1 MMLPWKQLILL
12 SFIGCLRGEL
22 LLQGPVFI
30 KEPSNSIFSVGSEDK
45 KITLNCEARGNP
57 SPHYRWQLNGSD
69 IDMSMEHRY
78 KLNGGNLVVI
88 SPNRNRDTG
97 SYQCFATNSLGTIV
111 SREAKLQFAY
121 LENFKTKMRSTVSVR
136 EGQGVV
142 LLCGPPPHSGE
153 LSYAWIFNEY
163 PTFVEEDS
171 RRFVSQE
178 TGHLYIS
185 KVEPSDV
192 GNYTCVVTSTVTN
205 ARVLGSP
212 TPLVLRSDGVMGE
225 YEPKIEVQFPETL
238 PAAKGSTVKLE
249 CFALGNPIPQ
259 INWRRSDGL
268 PFPNKI
274 KLKKFNGVLEIP
286 NFQQEDA
293 GSYECIAENSR
304 GKNVARGRLT
314 YYAKPHWVQ
323 LIKDMEIAVE
333 DNLYWECRASG
344 KPKPSYRW
352 LKNGEALVL
361 EERIQIENGALTISN
376 LSVSDSGMFQCIAEN
391 KHGLVYSSAEL
402 KVVASAPDF
411 SKNPMKK
418 LVQVQVGS
426 LVSLDCKP
434 RASPRALSSWK
445 KGDAVVQ
452 ERERISFLK
461 DGGLKIANVTKADA
475 GIYTCTAENQFG
487 KANGTTHLIVTE
499 PTKITLAPS
508 NMDVSVGESVIL
520 PCQVQHDPLL
530 DIMFTWYFNGAL
542 TDFKKDGSHFEKVGG
557 SSSGDLMI
565 RNIQLKHSGK
575 YVCMVQTAV
584 DSVSSAA
591 DLIVRGSPGPPE
603 NVKVDEITDTTAQ
616 LSWKEGTDNHSP
628 VLSYSIQARTPF
640 SVGWQTVTTGK
651 GGRGRCTWISG
662 QCYGV
667 QTLTSLKHSL
677 AVPEV
682 IGGKTYTATVV
693 ELNPWV
699 EYEFRVVASNK
710 IGGGEPSLPSEKV
723 RTEEAVPEV
732 PPSEVNG
739 GGGSRSELVITW
751 DPVPEELQ
759 NGEGFG
765 YVVAFRPLGVTTWI
779 QTVVTSPD
787 TPRYVFRNESIM
799 PFSPY
804 EVKVGVYN
812 NKGEGPFSPVTTVFS
827 AEEEPT
833 VAPSRVSANSL
844 SSSEIEVSWNTIPW
858 KLSNGHLL
866 GYEVR
871 YWNSGGKEESSSKVK
886 VAGNETSA
894 RLQGLKSNLAY
905 YTAVRAYNSAGAGP
919 FSATV
924 NATTKKTPPSQPPGN
939 VVWNATDTKVLLN
952 WEQVKAMENE
962 SEVTGY
968 KVFYRTSSQNNVQVL
983 NTNKTSAELLLPI
996 KEDYIIEVK
1005 ATTDGGDGTSSEQI
1019 RIPRITN
1026 MDARGSTSAISSVHP
1041 ISSYMPVVLFL
1052 IVNALW

>member
-1 MMLPWKQLILL
+1 MMLSWKHLILL
-12 SFIGCLRGEL
+12 SFIGCLGGEL

-30 KEPSNSIFSVGSEDK
+30 REPSNSIFPVGSEDK

-69 IDMSMEHRY
+69 INPSMEYRY

-88 SPNRNRDTG
+88 NPNRNWDTG

-163 PTFVEEDS
+163 PSFVEEDS

-178 TGHLYIS
+178 TGHLYIA

-192 GNYTCVVTSTVTN
+192 GNYTCVVTSMVTN
-205 ARVLGSP
+205 TRVLGSP

-238 PAAKGSTVKLE
+238 PVAKGATVKLE
-249 CFALGNPIPQ
+249 CFALGNPVPQ

-268 PFPNKI
+268 PFSSKI
-274 KLKKFNGVLEIP
+274 KLRKFNGVLEIP
-286 NFQQEDA
+286 NFQQEDT
-293 GSYECIAENSR
+293 GSYECVAENSR
-304 GKNVARGRLT
+304 GRNVARGRLT

-323 LIKDMEIAVE
+323 LIRDVEIAVE
-333 DNLYWECRASG
+333 DNLFWECRASG

-352 LKNGEALVL
+352 LKNGESLVL

-376 LSVSDSGMFQCIAEN
+376 LNVTDSGMFQCIAEN
-391 KHGLVYSSAEL
+391 KHGLIYSSAEL
-402 KVVASAPDF
+402 KVIASAPDF
-411 SKNPMKK
+411 SKTPMKK
-418 LVQVQVGS
+418 LLQVQVGS
-426 LVSLDCKP
+426 MVSLDCKP
-434 RASPRALSSWK
+434 RASPKALRSWK
-445 KGDAVVQ
+445 RGDVIVQ
-452 ERERISFLK
+452 ENERISFLK
-461 DGGLKIANVTKADA
+461 DGGLQIVNVTKADV
-475 GIYTCTAENQFG
+475 GTYTCIAENQFG
-487 KANGTTHLIVTE
+487 KANGTTRLVVTE
-499 PTKITLAPS
+499 PTRITLAPS

-530 DIMFTWYFNGAL
+530 DIMFTWYFNGTL

-575 YVCMVQTAV
+575 YVCMVQTGV

-603 NVKVDEITDTTAQ
+603 NVK
-616 LSWKEGTDNHSP
+616 
-628 VLSYSIQARTPF
+628 ARTPF
-640 SVGWQTVTTGK
+640 SVGWQTATT
-651 GGRGRCTWISG
+651 
-662 QCYGV
+662 
-667 QTLTSLKHSL
+667 
-677 AVPEV
+677 VPE
-682 IGGKTYTATVV
+682 IIDGKTHTATVV

-732 PPSEVNG
+732 PPSEVSG

-765 YVVAFRPLGVTTWI
+765 YVVAFRPLGVTNWI

-787 TPRYVFRNESIM
+787 TPRYVFRNESIV
-799 PFSPY
+799 PFSLY

-833 VAPSRVSANSL
+833 IAPSQVSANSL

-871 YWNSGGKEESSSKVK
+871 YWNNGEEESSSKVK

-894 RLQGLKSNLAY
+894 RLRGLKSNVAY

-919 FSATV
+919 FSTTV

-968 KVFYRTSSQNNVQVL
+968 KVFYRTSSQNSVQVL

-1026 MDARGSTSAISSVHP
+1026 MDARGSTSAISHVHAV
-1041 ISSYMPVVLFL
+1041 STLVGRLDQYYSEML
-1052 IVNALW
+1052 I

>member
-1 MMLPWKQLILL
+1 MMLSWKHLILL
-12 SFIGCLRGEL
+12 SFIGCLGGEL

-30 KEPSNSIFSVGSEDK
+30 REPSNSIFPVGSEDK

-69 IDMSMEHRY
+69 INPSMEYRY

-88 SPNRNRDTG
+88 NPNRNWDTG

-163 PTFVEEDS
+163 PSFVEEDS

-178 TGHLYIS
+178 TGHLYIA

-205 ARVLGSP
+205 TRVLGSP

-238 PAAKGSTVKLE
+238 PVAKGATVKLE
-249 CFALGNPIPQ
+249 CFALGNPVPQ

-268 PFPNKI
+268 PFSSKI
-274 KLKKFNGVLEIP
+274 KLRKFNGVLEIP
-286 NFQQEDA
+286 NFQQEDT
-293 GSYECIAENSR
+293 GSYECVAENSR
-304 GKNVARGRLT
+304 GRNVARGRLT

-323 LIKDMEIAVE
+323 LIRDVEIAVE
-333 DNLYWECRASG
+333 DNLFWECRASG

-376 LSVSDSGMFQCIAEN
+376 LNVTDSGMFQCIAEN
-391 KHGLVYSSAEL
+391 KHGLIYSSAEL
-402 KVVASAPDF
+402 KVIASAPDF
-411 SKNPMKK
+411 SKTPMKK
-418 LVQVQVGS
+418 LLQVQVGS
-426 LVSLDCKP
+426 MVSLDCKP
-434 RASPRALSSWK
+434 RASPKALRSWK
-445 KGDAVVQ
+445 RGDVIVQ
-452 ERERISFLK
+452 ENERISFLK
-461 DGGLKIANVTKADA
+461 DGGLQIVNVTKADV
-475 GIYTCTAENQFG
+475 GTYTCIAENQFG
-487 KANGTTHLIVTE
+487 KANGTTRLVVTE
-499 PTKITLAPS
+499 PTRITLAPS

-575 YVCMVQTAV
+575 YVCMVQTGV

-616 LSWKEGTDNHSP
+616 LSWKE
-628 VLSYSIQARTPF
+628 
-640 SVGWQTVTTGK
+640 
-651 GGRGRCTWISG
+651 
-662 QCYGV
+662 
-667 QTLTSLKHSL
+667 
-677 AVPEV
+677 
-682 IGGKTYTATVV
+682 
-693 ELNPWV
+693 
-699 EYEFRVVASNK
+699 
-710 IGGGEPSLPSEKV
+710 
-723 RTEEAVPEV
+723 VPEV
-732 PPSEVNG
+732 PPSEVSG

-765 YVVAFRPLGVTTWI
+765 YVVAFRPLGVTNWI

-787 TPRYVFRNESIM
+787 TPRYVFRNESIV
-799 PFSPY
+799 PFSLY

-833 VAPSRVSANSL
+833 IAPSQVSANSL

-871 YWNSGGKEESSSKVK
+871 YWNKGEEESSSKVK

-894 RLQGLKSNLAY
+894 RLRGLKSNVAY

-919 FSATV
+919 FSTTV

-968 KVFYRTSSQNNVQVL
+968 KVFYRTSSQNSVQVL

-1026 MDARGSTSAISSVHP
+1026 MDARGSTSAISHVHAV
-1041 ISSYMPVVLFL
+1041 SSYVPVVLFF
-1052 IVNALW
+1052 IVNALWRY

>member
-12 SFIGCLRGEL
+12 SFIGCLGGEL

-30 KEPSNSIFSVGSEDK
+30 KEPSNSIFPVGSEDK

-69 IDMSMEHRY
+69 IDTKMEHHY
-78 KLNGGNLVVI
+78 KLNGGNLLVI
-88 SPNRNRDTG
+88 NPNRNWDAGT
-97 SYQCFATNSLGTIV
+97 YQCFATNSLGTIV

-121 LENFKTKMRSTVSVR
+121 LDNFKTKMRSTVSVR

-163 PTFVEEDS
+163 PSFVEEDS

-192 GNYTCVVTSTVTN
+192 GNYTCVVTSMVTN

-212 TPLVLRSDGVMGE
+212 TPLMLRSDGVMGE

-268 PFPNKI
+268 PFSSKI
-274 KLKKFNGVLEIP
+274 KLRKFNGVLEIA

-323 LIKDMEIAVE
+323 LIKDVEIAVE

-352 LKNGEALVL
+352 LKNGAALVL

-376 LSVSDSGMFQCIAEN
+376 LSVTDSGMFQCIAEN

-434 RASPRALSSWK
+434 RASPRARSFWK
-445 KGDAVVQ
+445 KGDMNVQ
-452 ERERISFLK
+452 EHERITLLK

-475 GIYTCTAENQFG
+475 GTYTCMAENQFG
-487 KANGTTHLIVTE
+487 KANGTTHLVVTE
-499 PTKITLAPS
+499 PTRITLAPS

-530 DIMFTWYFNGAL
+530 DIIFTWYFNGAL
-542 TDFKKDGSHFEKVGG
+542 ADFKKDGSHFEKVGG

-575 YVCMVQTAV
+575 YVCMVQTGV

-603 NVKVDEITDTTAQ
+603 NVRVDEITDTTAQ

-628 VLSYSIQARTPF
+628 VISYSIQARTPF
-640 SVGWQTVTTGK
+640 SVGWQTITT
-651 GGRGRCTWISG
+651 
-662 QCYGV
+662 
-667 QTLTSLKHSL
+667 
-677 AVPEV
+677 VPEV
-682 IGGKTYTATVV
+682 IDGKTHTATVV

-765 YVVAFRPLGVTTWI
+765 
-779 QTVVTSPD
+779 
-787 TPRYVFRNESIM
+787 NESIV
-799 PFSPY
+799 PYSPY

-833 VAPSRVSANSL
+833 VAPSQVSANSL

-894 RLQGLKSNLAY
+894 RLLGLKSNLAY

-968 KVFYRTSSQNNVQVL
+968 KVFYRTSSQNNAQVL

-1026 MDARGSTSAISSVHP
+1026 MDARGSTSAISNVHP
-1041 ISSYMPVVLFL
+1041 MSSYMPIVLFF

>member
-1 MMLPWKQLILL
+1 MDFFLHEHSFLVFLL
-12 SFIGCLRGEL
+12 QFQNADSTISLTSYFFWMSSTHIGEL

-30 KEPSNSIFSVGSEDK
+30 KEPGNSIFPVGSEDK
-45 KITLNCEARGNP
+45 KITFNCEARGNP

-69 IDMSMEHRY
+69 IDLSLEYRY
-78 KLNGGNLVVI
+78 KLIGGNLVVI
-88 SPNRNRDTG
+88 NPNRNWDIG
-97 SYQCFATNSLGTIV
+97 SYQCFATNSLGTVV

-163 PTFVEEDS
+163 PSFVEEDS

-178 TGHLYIS
+178 TGHLYIA

-192 GNYTCVVTSTVTN
+192 GNYTCVVTSMVTN

-212 TPLVLRSDGVMGE
+212 TPLVLRSD
-225 YEPKIEVQFPETL
+225 
-238 PAAKGSTVKLE
+238 
-249 CFALGNPIPQ
+249 
-259 INWRRSDGL
+259 
-268 PFPNKI
+268 
-274 KLKKFNGVLEIP
+274 
-286 NFQQEDA
+286 
-293 GSYECIAENSR
+293 
-304 GKNVARGRLT
+304 
-314 YYAKPHWVQ
+314 
-323 LIKDMEIAVE
+323 
-333 DNLYWECRASG
+333 
-344 KPKPSYRW
+344 
-352 LKNGEALVL
+352 
-361 EERIQIENGALTISN
+361 
-376 LSVSDSGMFQCIAEN
+376 
-391 KHGLVYSSAEL
+391 
-402 KVVASAPDF
+402 ASAPDF
-411 SKNPMKK
+411 SRNPMKK
-418 LVQVQVGS
+418 LVQVQAGS
-426 LVSLDCKP
+426 LVILECKP
-434 RASPRALSSWK
+434 RASPSAFSFWK
-445 KGDAVVQ
+445 KGDRIVQ
-452 ERERISFLK
+452 KSERISFLK
-461 DGGLKIANVTKADA
+461 DSGLKITNVTKADV
-475 GIYTCTAENQFG
+475 GSYTCIAENQFG
-487 KANGTTHLIVTE
+487 KANGTTRLVVTE
-499 PTKITLAPS
+499 PTRITLAPS

-542 TDFKKDGSHFEKVGG
+542 TDFKKEGSHFEKVGG

-575 YVCMVQTAV
+575 YVCMVQTGV
-584 DSVSSAA
+584 DRVSSAA
-591 DLIVRGSPGPPE
+591 DLIVRGSPGPPA
-603 NVKVDEITDTTAQ
+603 NVKVVEITDTTAQ

-628 VLSYSIQARTPF
+628 VISYSVQARTPF
-640 SVGWQTVTTGK
+640 SVGWQTVTT
-651 GGRGRCTWISG
+651 
-662 QCYGV
+662 
-667 QTLTSLKHSL
+667 
-677 AVPEV
+677 VPEV
-682 IGGKTYTATVV
+682 IDGKTHTATVV

-732 PPSEVNG
+732 PPSEVSG

-765 YVVAFRPLGVTTWI
+765 YVVAFRPYGVTNWI

-787 TPRYVFRNESIM
+787 TSRYVFRNESIV
-799 PFSPY
+799 PFSRY

-812 NKGEGPFSPVTTVFS
+812 NKGEGPFSPVTAVFS
-827 AEEEPT
+827 AEEEPA
-833 VAPSRVSANSL
+833 VAPSQVSADSL
-844 SSSEIEVSWNTIPW
+844 SSSEIEVSWNAIPW

-871 YWNSGGKEESSSKVK
+871 FWNNSGGEEESSSKVK
-886 VAGNETSA
+886 VSGNETSA
-894 RLQGLKSNLAY
+894 RLRDLKSNLAY
-905 YTAVRAYNSAGAGP
+905 YMAVRAYNSAGTGP

-939 VVWNATDTKVLLN
+939 VVWNATDNKVLLN
-952 WEQVKAMENE
+952 WERVKAMENE

-968 KVFYRTSSQNNVQVL
+968 KVFYRTSSQHNVQVL
-983 NTNKTSAELLLPI
+983 STNKTSAELLLPI

-1019 RIPRITN
+1019 RIPGITSKLDEAN
-1026 MDARGSTSAISSVHP
+1026 ISILTTS
-1041 ISSYMPVVLFL
+1041 VLWTL
-1052 IVNALW
+1052 

>member
-1 MMLPWKQLILL
+1 MMLSWKHLILL
-12 SFIGCLRGEL
+12 SFIGCLGGEL

-30 KEPSNSIFSVGSEDK
+30 REPSNSIFPVGSEDK

-69 IDMSMEHRY
+69 INPSMEYRY

-88 SPNRNRDTG
+88 NPNRNWDTG

-163 PTFVEEDS
+163 PSFVEEDS

-178 TGHLYIS
+178 TGHLYIA

-205 ARVLGSP
+205 TRVLGSP

-238 PAAKGSTVKLE
+238 PVAKGATVKLE
-249 CFALGNPIPQ
+249 CFALGNPVPQ

-268 PFPNKI
+268 PFSSKI
-274 KLKKFNGVLEIP
+274 KLRKFNGVLEIP
-286 NFQQEDA
+286 NFQQEDT
-293 GSYECIAENSR
+293 GSYECVAENSR
-304 GKNVARGRLT
+304 GRNVARGRLT

-323 LIKDMEIAVE
+323 LIRDVELAVE
-333 DNLYWECRASG
+333 DNLFWECRASG

-376 LSVSDSGMFQCIAEN
+376 LNVTDSGMFQCIAEN
-391 KHGLVYSSAEL
+391 KHGLIYSSAEL
-402 KVVASAPDF
+402 KVIASAPDF
-411 SKNPMKK
+411 SKTPMKK
-418 LVQVQVGS
+418 LLQVQVGS
-426 LVSLDCKP
+426 MVSLDCKP
-434 RASPRALSSWK
+434 RASPKALCSWK
-445 KGDAVVQ
+445 RGDVIVQ
-452 ERERISFLK
+452 ENERISFLK
-461 DGGLKIANVTKADA
+461 DGGLQIVNVTKADV
-475 GIYTCTAENQFG
+475 GTYTCIAENQFG
-487 KANGTTHLIVTE
+487 KANGTTRLIVTE
-499 PTKITLAPS
+499 PTRITLAPS

-575 YVCMVQTAV
+575 YVCMVQTGV

-616 LSWKEGTDNHSP
+616 LSWKE
-628 VLSYSIQARTPF
+628 
-640 SVGWQTVTTGK
+640 
-651 GGRGRCTWISG
+651 
-662 QCYGV
+662 
-667 QTLTSLKHSL
+667 
-677 AVPEV
+677 
-682 IGGKTYTATVV
+682 
-693 ELNPWV
+693 
-699 EYEFRVVASNK
+699 
-710 IGGGEPSLPSEKV
+710 
-723 RTEEAVPEV
+723 VPEV
-732 PPSEVNG
+732 PPSEVSG

-765 YVVAFRPLGVTTWI
+765 YVVAFRPLGVTNWI

-787 TPRYVFRNESIM
+787 TPRYVFRNESIV
-799 PFSPY
+799 PFSLY

-833 VAPSRVSANSL
+833 IAPSQVSANSL

-871 YWNSGGKEESSSKVK
+871 YWNNGEEESSSKVK

-894 RLQGLKSNLAY
+894 RLRGLKSNVAY

-919 FSATV
+919 FSTTV

-968 KVFYRTSSQNNVQVL
+968 KVFYRTSSQNSVQVL

-1026 MDARGSTSAISSVHP
+1026 VDARGSTSAISHVHAV
-1041 ISSYMPVVLFL
+1041 SSYLPVVLFF
-1052 IVNALW
+1052 IVNALWRY

>member
-1 MMLPWKQLILL
+1 MLLSWKHLILL
-12 SFIGCLRGEL
+12 SFIGCLGGEL
-22 LLQGPVFI
+22 LLKGPVFV
-30 KEPSNSIFSVGSEDK
+30 KEPSNSIFPVGSEDK
-45 KITLNCEARGNP
+45 KITLNCEARGSP

-69 IDMSMEHRY
+69 IDLSMEYRY
-78 KLNGGNLVVI
+78 KLIRGNLVVI
-88 SPNRNRDTG
+88 NPNRNWDTG
-97 SYQCFATNSLGTIV
+97 SYQCFATNSVGTIV

-163 PTFVEEDS
+163 PSFVEEDS

-178 TGHLYIS
+178 TGHLYIA

-249 CFALGNPIPQ
+249 CFALGNPVPQ

-268 PFPNKI
+268 PFSSKI
-274 KLKKFNGVLEIP
+274 KLRKFSGVLEIP
-286 NFQQEDA
+286 NFQQEDS

-323 LIKDMEIAVE
+323 LIKDVELAVE
-333 DNLYWECRASG
+333 DSLYWECRASG

-376 LSVSDSGMFQCIAEN
+376 LNVTDSGMFQCIAEN

-402 KVVASAPDF
+402 KVMASAPDF
-411 SKNPMKK
+411 SKTPMKK
-418 LVQVQVGS
+418 LIQVQVGS
-426 LVSLDCKP
+426 EVNLDCKP

-445 KGDAVVQ
+445 KGEVIVQ
-452 ERERISFLK
+452 ENERTSFLN

-475 GIYTCTAENQFG
+475 GIYTCIAENQFG
-487 KANGTTHLIVTE
+487 KANGTTHLVVTE
-499 PTKITLAPS
+499 PTRITLAPP

-520 PCQVQHDPLL
+520 PCQ
-530 DIMFTWYFNGAL
+530 
-542 TDFKKDGSHFEKVGG
+542 

-575 YVCMVQTAV
+575 YVCMVQTGV

-628 VLSYSIQARTPF
+628 VIAYSVQARTPF
-640 SVGWQTVTTGK
+640 SVGWQTATT
-651 GGRGRCTWISG
+651 
-662 QCYGV
+662 
-667 QTLTSLKHSL
+667 
-677 AVPEV
+677 VPEV
-682 IGGKTYTATVV
+682 IDGKTHTATVV

-732 PPSEVNG
+732 PPSEVSG

-765 YVVAFRPLGVTTWI
+765 YVVAFRPLGVTNWI

-787 TPRYVFRNESIM
+787 TPRYVFRNESIL
-799 PFSPY
+799 PFSLY

-833 VAPSRVSANSL
+833 IAPSQVSANSL
-844 SSSEIEVSWNTIPW
+844 SSSEIEVSWNAIPW

-871 YWNSGGKEESSSKVK
+871 YWNDGGEEESSSKLK
-886 VAGNETSA
+886 VAGNVTSA
-894 RLQGLKSNLAY
+894 RLRGLRSNLAY
-905 YTAVRAYNSAGAGP
+905 YTAVRAFNSAGPGP

-1026 MDARGSTSAISSVHP
+1026 MDARGCTSAIATVYP
-1041 ISSYMPVVLFL
+1041 VSSYVSVIMFF
-1052 IVNALW
+1052 IVNTLC

>member
-1 MMLPWKQLILL
+1 MMLSWKQLILL
-12 SFIGCLRGEL
+12 SFIGCLGGEL

-30 KEPSNSIFSVGSEDK
+30 REPSNSIFPVGSEDK

-69 IDMSMEHRY
+69 INLSMEYRY
-78 KLNGGNLVVI
+78 KLDGGNLVVI
-88 SPNRNRDTG
+88 NPNRNWDTG
-97 SYQCFATNSLGTIV
+97 NYQCFATNSLGTIV

-163 PTFVEEDS
+163 PSFVEEDS

-178 TGHLYIS
+178 TGHLYIA

-192 GNYTCVVTSTVTN
+192 GNYTCVVTSTVTK

-238 PAAKGSTVKLE
+238 PAAKGATVKLE
-249 CFALGNPIPQ
+249 CFALGNPVPQ

-268 PFPNKI
+268 PFSSKI
-274 KLKKFNGVLEIP
+274 KLRKFNGVLEIP
-286 NFQQEDA
+286 NFQQEDT

-304 GKNVARGRLT
+304 GRNVARGRLT

-323 LIKDMEIAVE
+323 LIKDVEIAVE
-333 DNLYWECRASG
+333 DNLFWECRASG

-376 LSVSDSGMFQCIAEN
+376 LNVTDSGMFQCIAEN
-391 KHGLVYSSAEL
+391 KHGLIYSSAEL

-411 SKNPMKK
+411 SKAPMKK
-418 LVQVQVGS
+418 LIQVQVGS
-426 LVSLDCKP
+426 MVSLDCKP
-434 RASPRALSSWK
+434 RASPKPVCSWK
-445 KGDAVVQ
+445 KGDMIVQ
-452 ERERISFLK
+452 ENERISFLK
-461 DGGLKIANVTKADA
+461 DGGLKIANVTKADV
-475 GIYTCTAENQFG
+475 GTYTCIAENQFG
-487 KANGTTHLIVTE
+487 KANGTTRLVVTE
-499 PTKITLAPS
+499 PTRITLAPS

-575 YVCMVQTAV
+575 YVCMVQTGV

-628 VLSYSIQARTPF
+628 VISYSVQARTPF
-640 SVGWQTVTTGK
+640 SVGWQTATT
-651 GGRGRCTWISG
+651 
-662 QCYGV
+662 
-667 QTLTSLKHSL
+667 
-677 AVPEV
+677 
-682 IGGKTYTATVV
+682 
-693 ELNPWV
+693 
-699 EYEFRVVASNK
+699 
-710 IGGGEPSLPSEKV
+710 
-723 RTEEAVPEV
+723 VPEV
-732 PPSEVNG
+732 PPSEVSG

-759 NGEGFG
+759 NGGGFG
-765 YVVAFRPLGVTTWI
+765 YVVAFRPLGVTNWI

-799 PFSPY
+799 PFSLY

-833 VAPSRVSANSL
+833 IAPSRVSANSL

-871 YWNSGGKEESSSKVK
+871 YWNNGEEESSSKVK

-894 RLQGLKSNLAY
+894 RLRGLKSNLAY

-919 FSATV
+919 FSTTV

-1026 MDARGSTSAISSVHP
+1026 MDARGSTSAISNVHAV
-1041 ISSYMPVVLFL
+1041 SSYIPVVLFF

>member
-1 MMLPWKQLILL
+1 MMLSWKHLILL
-12 SFIGCLRGEL
+12 SFIGCLGGEL

-30 KEPSNSIFSVGSEDK
+30 REPSNSIFPVGSEDK

-69 IDMSMEHRY
+69 INPSMEYRY

-88 SPNRNRDTG
+88 NPNRNWDTG

-163 PTFVEEDS
+163 PSFVEEDS

-178 TGHLYIS
+178 TGHLYIA

-205 ARVLGSP
+205 TRVLGSP

-238 PAAKGSTVKLE
+238 PVAKGATVKLE
-249 CFALGNPIPQ
+249 CFALGNPVPQ

-268 PFPNKI
+268 PFSSKI
-274 KLKKFNGVLEIP
+274 KLRKFNGVLEIP
-286 NFQQEDA
+286 NFQQEDT
-293 GSYECIAENSR
+293 GSYECVAENSR
-304 GKNVARGRLT
+304 GRNVARGRLT

-323 LIKDMEIAVE
+323 LIRDVEIAVE
-333 DNLYWECRASG
+333 DSLFWECRASG

-376 LSVSDSGMFQCIAEN
+376 LNVTDSGMFQCIAEN
-391 KHGLVYSSAEL
+391 KHGLIYSSAEL
-402 KVVASAPDF
+402 KVIASAPDF
-411 SKNPMKK
+411 SKTPMKK
-418 LVQVQVGS
+418 LLQVQVGS

-434 RASPRALSSWK
+434 RASPKALRSWK
-445 KGDAVVQ
+445 RGDVIVQ
-452 ERERISFLK
+452 ENERISFLK
-461 DGGLKIANVTKADA
+461 DGGLQIVNVTKADV
-475 GIYTCTAENQFG
+475 GTYTCIAENQFG
-487 KANGTTHLIVTE
+487 KANGTTRLVVTE
-499 PTKITLAPS
+499 PTRITLAPS

-575 YVCMVQTAV
+575 YVCMVQTGV

-616 LSWKEGTDNHSP
+616 LSWKE
-628 VLSYSIQARTPF
+628 
-640 SVGWQTVTTGK
+640 
-651 GGRGRCTWISG
+651 
-662 QCYGV
+662 
-667 QTLTSLKHSL
+667 
-677 AVPEV
+677 
-682 IGGKTYTATVV
+682 
-693 ELNPWV
+693 
-699 EYEFRVVASNK
+699 
-710 IGGGEPSLPSEKV
+710 
-723 RTEEAVPEV
+723 VPEV
-732 PPSEVNG
+732 PPSEVSG

-765 YVVAFRPLGVTTWI
+765 YVVAFRPLGVTNWI

-787 TPRYVFRNESIM
+787 TPRYVFRNESIV
-799 PFSPY
+799 PFSLY

-833 VAPSRVSANSL
+833 IAPSQVSANSL

-871 YWNSGGKEESSSKVK
+871 YWNNGEEESSSKVK

-894 RLQGLKSNLAY
+894 RLRGLKSNVAY

-919 FSATV
+919 FSTAV

-968 KVFYRTSSQNNVQVL
+968 KVFYRTSSQNSVQVL

-1026 MDARGSTSAISSVHP
+1026 MDARGSTSAISHVHAV
-1041 ISSYMPVVLFL
+1041 SSYVPVVLFF
-1052 IVNALW
+1052 IVNALWRY

>member
-1 MMLPWKQLILL
+1 
-12 SFIGCLRGEL
+12 
-22 LLQGPVFI
+22 
-30 KEPSNSIFSVGSEDK
+30 
-45 KITLNCEARGNP
+45 
-57 SPHYRWQLNGSD
+57 
-69 IDMSMEHRY
+69 MEYRY

-88 SPNRNRDTG
+88 NPNRNWDTG

-121 LENFKTKMRSTVSVR
+121 LENFQTKMRSTVSVR

-163 PTFVEEDS
+163 PSFVEEDS

-178 TGHLYIS
+178 TGHLYIA

-205 ARVLGSP
+205 TRVLGSP

-238 PAAKGSTVKLE
+238 PAAKGATVKLE
-249 CFALGNPIPQ
+249 CFALGNPVPQ

-268 PFPNKI
+268 PFSSKI

-286 NFQQEDA
+286 NFQQEDT

-304 GKNVARGRLT
+304 GRNVARGRLT

-323 LIKDMEIAVE
+323 LIRDVEIAVE
-333 DNLYWECRASG
+333 DNLFWECRASG

-376 LSVSDSGMFQCIAEN
+376 LNVTDSGMFQCIAEN
-391 KHGLVYSSAEL
+391 KHGVIYSSAEL
-402 KVVASAPDF
+402 KVIASAPDF
-411 SKNPMKK
+411 SKTPMKK
-418 LVQVQVGS
+418 LIQVQVGS
-426 LVSLDCKP
+426 MVSLDCKP
-434 RASPRALSSWK
+434 RASPKALCSWK
-445 KGDAVVQ
+445 KGDVILQ
-452 ERERISFLK
+452 ENERISFLK
-461 DGGLKIANVTKADA
+461 DGGLQIVNVTKADV
-475 GIYTCTAENQFG
+475 GTYTCIAENQFG
-487 KANGTTHLIVTE
+487 KANGTTRLVVTE
-499 PTKITLAPS
+499 PTRITLAPS

-575 YVCMVQTAV
+575 YVCMVQTGV

-628 VLSYSIQARTPF
+628 VISYSVQARTPF
-640 SVGWQTVTTGK
+640 SVGWQTATT
-651 GGRGRCTWISG
+651 
-662 QCYGV
+662 
-667 QTLTSLKHSL
+667 
-677 AVPEV
+677 VPE
-682 IGGKTYTATVV
+682 IIDGKTHTATVV

-723 RTEEAVPEV
+723 RTEEAVPDV
-732 PPSEVNG
+732 PPSEVSG

-765 YVVAFRPLGVTTWI
+765 YVVAFRPLGVTNWI

-787 TPRYVFRNESIM
+787 TPRYVFRNESIV
-799 PFSPY
+799 PFSLY

-833 VAPSRVSANSL
+833 IAPSQVSANSL
-844 SSSEIEVSWNTIPW
+844 SSSEIEVSWSTIPW

-871 YWNSGGKEESSSKVK
+871 YWNNGEEESSSKVK

-894 RLQGLKSNLAY
+894 RLRGLKSNVAY

-919 FSATV
+919 FSTTV

-939 VVWNATDTKVLLN
+939 VVWNATETKVLLN

-1026 MDARGSTSAISSVHP
+1026 MDARGSTSAISNVHAV
-1041 ISSYMPVVLFL
+1041 SSYIPIVLFF
-1052 IVNALW
+1052 IVNALWRY

>member
-1 MMLPWKQLILL
+1 METVDPAFIHWLP
-12 SFIGCLRGEL
+12 R
-22 LLQGPVFI
+22 
-30 KEPSNSIFSVGSEDK
+30 
-45 KITLNCEARGNP
+45 
-57 SPHYRWQLNGSD
+57 RWQLNGSD
-69 IDMSMEHRY
+69 INLSMEYRY
-78 KLNGGNLVVI
+78 KLDGGNLVVI
-88 SPNRNRDTG
+88 NPNRNWDTG
-97 SYQCFATNSLGTIV
+97 NYQCFATNSLGTIV

-163 PTFVEEDS
+163 PSFVEEDS

-178 TGHLYIS
+178 TGHLYIA

-192 GNYTCVVTSTVTN
+192 GNYTCVVTSTVTK

-238 PAAKGSTVKLE
+238 PAAKGATVKLE
-249 CFALGNPIPQ
+249 CFALGNPVPQ

-268 PFPNKI
+268 PFSSKI
-274 KLKKFNGVLEIP
+274 KLRKFNGVLEIP
-286 NFQQEDA
+286 NFQQEDT

-304 GKNVARGRLT
+304 GRNVARGRLT

-323 LIKDMEIAVE
+323 LIKDVEIAVE
-333 DNLYWECRASG
+333 DNLFWECRASG

-376 LSVSDSGMFQCIAEN
+376 LNVTDSGMFQCIAEN
-391 KHGLVYSSAEL
+391 KHGLIYSSAEL

-411 SKNPMKK
+411 SKAPMKK
-418 LVQVQVGS
+418 LIQVQVGS
-426 LVSLDCKP
+426 MVSLVCKP
-434 RASPRALSSWK
+434 RASPKPVCSWK
-445 KGDAVVQ
+445 KGDMIVQ
-452 ERERISFLK
+452 ENERISFLK

-475 GIYTCTAENQFG
+475 GTYTCIAENQFG
-487 KANGTTHLIVTE
+487 KANGTTRLVVTE
-499 PTKITLAPS
+499 PTRITLAPS

-575 YVCMVQTAV
+575 YVCMVQTGV

-628 VLSYSIQARTPF
+628 VISYSVQARTPF
-640 SVGWQTVTTGK
+640 SVGWQTATT
-651 GGRGRCTWISG
+651 
-662 QCYGV
+662 
-667 QTLTSLKHSL
+667 
-677 AVPEV
+677 VPEV
-682 IGGKTYTATVV
+682 IDGKTHTATVV

-732 PPSEVNG
+732 PPSEVSG

-759 NGEGFG
+759 NGGGFG
-765 YVVAFRPLGVTTWI
+765 YVVAFRPLGVTNWI

-799 PFSPY
+799 PFSLY

-833 VAPSRVSANSL
+833 IAPSRVSANSL

-871 YWNSGGKEESSSKVK
+871 YWNNGEEESSSKVK

-894 RLQGLKSNLAY
+894 RLRGLKSNLAY

-919 FSATV
+919 FSTTV

-952 WEQVKAMENE
+952 WEQVKAKENE

-1026 MDARGSTSAISSVHP
+1026 MDARGSTSAISNVHAV
-1041 ISSYMPVVLFL
+1041 SSYIPVVLFF

>member
-1 MMLPWKQLILL
+1 MMLSWKQLILL
-12 SFIGCLRGEL
+12 SFIGCLGGEL

-30 KEPSNSIFSVGSEDK
+30 KEPSNSIFPVGTEDK
-45 KITLNCEARGNP
+45 KITLSCEARGNP
-57 SPHYRWQLNGSD
+57 TPHYRWQLNGSD
-69 IDMSMEHRY
+69 VNLSMEYRY
-78 KLNGGNLVVI
+78 KLHGGNLVLI
-88 SPNRNRDTG
+88 NPDRNRDTG

-163 PTFVEEDS
+163 PSFVEEDS

-178 TGHLYIS
+178 TGHLYIA
-185 KVEPSDV
+185 KVETSDV

-249 CFALGNPIPQ
+249 CFALGNPVPQ

-268 PFPNKI
+268 PFSNKI
-274 KLKKFNGVLEIP
+274 KLRKFSGVLEIP

-323 LIKDMEIAVE
+323 LIRDVEIAVE
-333 DNLYWECRASG
+333 DSLYWECRASG

-352 LKNGEALVL
+352 LKNGEALAL

-376 LSVSDSGMFQCIAEN
+376 LNVTDSGMFQCIAEN
-391 KHGLVYSSAEL
+391 KHGLIYSSAEL

-411 SKNPMKK
+411 SKTPMKK
-418 LVQVQVGS
+418 LIQVQVGS
-426 LVSLDCKP
+426 EVSLDCKP

-445 KGDAVVQ
+445 KGDVLVQ
-452 ERERISFLK
+452 ETDRISFLK
-461 DGGLKIANVTKADA
+461 DGGLKVANVTKADV
-475 GIYTCTAENQFG
+475 GIYTCIAENQFG
-487 KANGTTHLIVTE
+487 KANGSTHLVVTE
-499 PTKITLAPS
+499 PTRIILAPS
-508 NMDVSVGESVIL
+508 NMDVSVGESIIL

-530 DIMFTWYFNGAL
+530 DITFTWYFNGAL

-565 RNIQLKHSGK
+565 RNIQLKHSGR
-575 YVCMVQTAV
+575 YVCMVQTEV

-628 VLSYSIQARTPF
+628 VISYSVQARTPF
-640 SVGWQTVTTGK
+640 SVGWQTATT
-651 GGRGRCTWISG
+651 
-662 QCYGV
+662 
-667 QTLTSLKHSL
+667 
-677 AVPEV
+677 VPEV
-682 IGGKTYTATVV
+682 IDGKTHTATVV

-732 PPSEVNG
+732 PPSEVSG

-765 YVVAFRPLGVTTWI
+765 YVVAFRPLGVTNWI

-787 TPRYVFRNESIM
+787 TPRYVFRNDSIL
-799 PFSPY
+799 PFSLY

-812 NKGEGPFSPVTTVFS
+812 NKGEGPFSPVTAVFS

-833 VAPSRVSANSL
+833 IAPSQVSANSL
-844 SSSEIEVSWNTIPW
+844 SSSEIEVSWNAVPW

-866 GYEVR
+866 GYELR
-871 YWNSGGKEESSSKVK
+871 YWNNGGEEESSSKLK
-886 VAGNETSA
+886 VAGNVTSA
-894 RLQGLKSNLAY
+894 RLRGLKSNLAY
-905 YTAVRAYNSAGAGP
+905 YTAVRAFNSAGTGP

-952 WEQVKAMENE
+952 WEQVRAMENE

-1026 MDARGSTSAISSVHP
+1026 MDARGCTSAICIVHP
-1041 ISSYMPVVLFL
+1041 VSSSISLVLFF